1 MKLFS
6 LWSKVLWPCN
16 TKTIDVHWKICT
28 CSNLRQLLLYLVND
42 NLQEIMG
49 KIQIWKIHFFI
60 YWRKCLSDK
69 ITPIFI
75 FFISLKLWPYYTTG
89 QWGEYIKICLLN
101 AFKYFYGIFVVFYHK
116 ICVFV
121 IFTSFF
127 DEVSKQTQ

>member
-1 MKLFS
+1 MKDTFFDL
-6 LWSKVLWPCN
+6 LKKVFVWQNN
-16 TKTIDVHWKICT
+16 T
-28 CSNLRQLLLYLVND
+28 N
-42 NLQEIMG
+42 
-49 KIQIWKIHFFI
+49 I
-60 YWRKCLSDK
+60 Y
-69 ITPIFI
+69 

-89 QWGEYIKICLLN
+89 QWGEYMKICLLN